1 MRAEKNEC
9 YSPTASDY
17 CGQLTQQLVRAIAD
31 EPARR
36 RPRERMPR
44 TYTSCLSKR
53 WQ

>member
-1 MRAEKNEC
+1 MRAEKTNVIA
-9 YSPTASDY
+9 PLPATTA
-17 CGQLTQQLVRAIAD
+17 GQLTQQLVRATAD

-53 WQ
+53 